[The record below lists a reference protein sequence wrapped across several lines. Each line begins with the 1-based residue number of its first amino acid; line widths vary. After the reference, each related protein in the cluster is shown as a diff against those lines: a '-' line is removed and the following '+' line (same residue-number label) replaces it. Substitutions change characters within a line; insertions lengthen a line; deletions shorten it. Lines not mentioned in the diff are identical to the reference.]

1 MRWQNYRRV
10 KVLIYFLKIY
20 MYLHILRY
28 AADIRFVN
36 KLRDH
41 NFEPCQAKEK
51 RKSRQKQIGDKIA

>member
-28 AADIRFVN
+28 AADIRFVK
-36 KLRDH
+36 KLRNH
-41 NFEPCQAKEK
+41 NFEPYQFTQKKSVNRAKNK
-51 RKSRQKQIGDKIA
+51 LVTK